1 MHVRSASPRLPR
13 SAMLPSMPH
22 PIGTRFRAEIWSMHV
37 RGDRLTNLV
46 LSGHTLLSS
55 EALGVAL
62 SRCPNLTSF
71 DFSSSLF
78 RRVVAT

>member
-1 MHVRSASPRLPR
+1 M
-13 SAMLPSMPH
+13 
-22 PIGTRFRAEIWSMHV
+22 RA
-37 RGDRLTNLV
+37 RGDRLTYLV

-55 EALGVAL
+55 EALGLAL
-62 SRCPNLTSF
+62 VRCPNLTSF